1 MRVLV
6 VYASRHGATEGIA
19 ERVASALGRRG
30 IDVGLRPAHDRP
42 EVADW
47 DAVVVGSAAY
57 TFHWLKDA
65 TDFVRRNRSELA
77 GRPVWL
83 FSSGPLGTDATDA
96 KGRDVREAA
105 EPREFAELRDA
116 VHPRG
121 EAVFFGAYDP
131 EAKPIGLMERLH
143 PADARRAQRA
153 AGRRFP
159 RLGGHRRLGRNDRR
173 RAEPRPGRLSAA
185 RQAAGVLSVAAIPA
199 TQASI
204 SGHGR

>member
-6 VYASRHGATEGIA
+6 VYATRHGATAGIA
-19 ERVASALGRRG
+19 ERIASALGRRG
-30 IDVGLRPAHDRP
+30 IEVGLRAAHDRP

-65 TDFVRRNRSELA
+65 TEFVRRNRSELVS
-77 GRPVWL
+77 RPVWL
-83 FSSGPLGTDATDA
+83 FSSGPIGTDTTDA

-105 EPREFAELRDA
+105 EPREFAEFRDA

-131 EAKPIGLMERLH
+131 EAKPIGFMERVT
-143 PADARRAQRA
+143 
-153 AGRRFP
+153 
-159 RLGGHRRLGRNDRR
+159 RLM
-173 RAEPRPGRLSAA
+173 PAA
-185 RQAAGVLSVAAIPA
+185 RNALPAGDFRDWAAIDAWAGTIADELSPVPV
-199 TQASI
+199 
-204 SGHGR
+204 G